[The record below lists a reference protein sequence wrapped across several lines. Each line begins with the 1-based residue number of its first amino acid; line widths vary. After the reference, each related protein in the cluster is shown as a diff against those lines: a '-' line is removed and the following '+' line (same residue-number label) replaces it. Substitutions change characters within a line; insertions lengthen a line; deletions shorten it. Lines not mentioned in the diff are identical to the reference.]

1 MNVHVDVSGLVLDA
15 RPIVAA
21 AAALYLRYT
30 EPWFVGLLAHGS
42 AVKGGF
48 IPGCSD
54 IDLQLY
60 LDDAAFSEDGQLPF
74 ELLLALHADLAR
86 IDPAPFQYIQCYP
99 FGSRLRD
106 GWVGPIP
113 GAYRLLAGRLPFPEA
128 TADQLRA
135 SAQQALAGLRPLQ
148 EHLTG
153 ALIEHSVGGVALA
166 RHLRLLCT
174 EVWPTLYHVLSLRE
188 RDPLRVWGL
197 PKPAAMGL
205 LPPSEPLGPAIRA
218 FHDALWVHYAGVET
232 TQGALD
238 CIAKGVAF
246 LRAAK
251 VWFAESAGRVSGG

>member
-1 MNVHVDVSGLVLDA
+1 MSVRVEVSGLVPEA

-21 AAALYLRYT
+21 AAAVYLRYT

-60 LDDAAFSEDGQLPF
+60 LDDAAFCEHGQLPF
-74 ELLLALHADLAR
+74 ELLLALHAELAR

-99 FGSRLRD
+99 FGTRLRD

-128 TADQLRA
+128 TAAQLRA
-135 SAQQALAGLRPLQ
+135 SARQALADLRPVQ

-153 ALIEHSVGGVALA
+153 ALIEHSVDGVALA

-174 EVWPTLYHVLSLRE
+174 EVWPTLYHVLALRE
-188 RDPLRVWGL
+188 GDSVGVWAL
-197 PKPAAMGL
+197 AKPEAIGL
-205 LPPSEPLGPAIRA
+205 LPSDEPLGLAIRA
-218 FHDALWVHYAGVET
+218 FHEALWSHYAGAET

-238 CIAKGVAF
+238 CVAKGVAF
-246 LRAAK
+246 LRAATEWYATSERT
-251 VWFAESAGRVSGG
+251 V